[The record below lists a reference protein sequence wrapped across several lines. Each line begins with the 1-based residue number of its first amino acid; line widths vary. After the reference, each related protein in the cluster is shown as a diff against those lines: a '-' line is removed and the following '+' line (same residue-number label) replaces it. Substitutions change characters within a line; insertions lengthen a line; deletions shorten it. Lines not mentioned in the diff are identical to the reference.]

1 MMVLVRESCC
11 MMATLKRNEGFLHG
25 RASRQTGWM
34 GWGVDLEHRVQ
45 HNGRD
50 GGGILL
56 EKRSQSSATEKC
68 QYEDP
73 PVNTQDQETGV
84 KGENPAAASGH
95 VFIQRSYF
103 LPGWAACILF
113 KFSVAFVTINLSSPH
128 LGDTLSCPGL
138 TPSWLFPRPLG
149 KSLVPYVVPSPLPT
163 LGFCTQL
170 GYLAS
175 SST

>member
-1 MMVLVRESCC
+1 MNLVC

-25 RASRQTGWM
+25 RASRQTAWM

-50 GGGILL
+50 GGGIIL
-56 EKRSQSSATEKC
+56 EKRSQTSATEKC
-68 QYEDP
+68 QYQDP

-149 KSLVPYVVPSPLPT
+149 KSLVPYVLPSPLPT
-163 LGFCTQL
+163 LGFCPQL

-175 SST
+175 SSA